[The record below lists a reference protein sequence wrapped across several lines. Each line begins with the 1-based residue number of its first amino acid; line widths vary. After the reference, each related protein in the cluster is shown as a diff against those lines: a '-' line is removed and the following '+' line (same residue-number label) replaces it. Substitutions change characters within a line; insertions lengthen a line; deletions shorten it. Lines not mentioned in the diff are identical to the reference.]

1 MLEPIYLDLHI
12 HTSENAD
19 GLNINYD
26 VAKLVEK
33 ILDYNGNSKSLISL
47 TDHNT
52 INKKEFN
59 IIMGIFSLL
68 ALHEVILYISLY
80 FRIPPMKFFVV
91 PIIFI
96 VSAYIFV
103 YKMLYQ
109 ANSIKT
115 K

>member
-1 MLEPIYLDLHI
+1 M
-12 HTSENAD
+12 S
-19 GLNINYD
+19 GLI
-26 VAKLVEK
+26 
-33 ILDYNGNSKSLISL
+33 GLISDAKMPYEWL
-47 TDHNT
+47 FTLSKYIIIFGCVILLFFTIKKLSKNNT
-52 INKKEFN
+52 INKKEFF

-109 ANSIKT
+109 ANSIKLN
-115 K
+115 KII